1 VWTFN
6 ETFTGLVPELGVS
19 RLVSSKRETHSD
31 TVVRRGLAV
40 RLEHGFMDTP
50 EGRAHY
56 FLSLAQISNAVRVS
70 LRGWW
75 LIWCIGKH
83 VATNQGWRGWFD
95 SIVEHSH
102 LSLLTFCFKRRR

>member
-50 EGRAHY
+50 EGRATTSCRWPRSPT
-56 FLSLAQISNAVRVS
+56 LS
-70 LRGWW
+70 G
-75 LIWCIGKH
+75 
-83 VATNQGWRGWFD
+83 
-95 SIVEHSH
+95 
-102 LSLLTFCFKRRR
+102 